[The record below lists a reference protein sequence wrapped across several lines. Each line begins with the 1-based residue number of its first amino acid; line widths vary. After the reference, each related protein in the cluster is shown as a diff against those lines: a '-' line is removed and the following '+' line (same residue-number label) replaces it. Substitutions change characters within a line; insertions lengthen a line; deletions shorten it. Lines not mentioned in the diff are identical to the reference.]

1 MPSWIADQHP
11 VSGRPPEPL
20 CGHFLQRLDLPTC
33 SSSSTHGTAIN
44 PLCATTLY
52 QLTFRSPKTSPNCAP
67 GASPGT
73 IARQVTTIGL
83 ISDTHG
89 LLRPEAVRALAGV
102 RHIIHA
108 GDIGGPE
115 ILNELRRIAPVHA
128 VRGNNDKGPWA
139 AGIPLYLALELEGV
153 NIHVLHDVKEIDML
167 RRQCPLT
174 GAAAGFAV
182 VVSGHSHKPTVSE
195 RDGVTFVNPGSAGP
209 RRFTLPISV
218 GYLDITT
225 GGPRAR
231 IIEIL

>member
-1 MPSWIADQHP
+1 M
-11 VSGRPPEPL
+11 
-20 CGHFLQRLDLPTC
+20 
-33 SSSSTHGTAIN
+33 
-44 PLCATTLY
+44 CATTLY
-52 QLTFRSPKTSPNCAP
+52 QLTFRSPKTPPDCAP
-67 GASPGT
+67 RTSPGT

-115 ILNELRRIAPVHA
+115 ILDELRKIAPVHA

-139 AGIPLYLALELEGV
+139 AEIPLYLALKLEGV
-153 NIHVLHDVKEIDML
+153 SIHVLHDVKEIDVL
-167 RRQCPLT
+167 RRQYLLT
-174 GAAAGFAV
+174 DPAAAEVAI
-182 VVSGHSHKPTVSE
+182 VVSGHSHKPTVIE

-225 GGPRAR
+225 GGTRAR